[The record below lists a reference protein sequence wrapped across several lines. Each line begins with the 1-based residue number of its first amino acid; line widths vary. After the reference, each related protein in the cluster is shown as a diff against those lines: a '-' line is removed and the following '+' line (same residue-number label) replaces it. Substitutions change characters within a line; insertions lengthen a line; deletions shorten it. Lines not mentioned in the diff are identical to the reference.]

1 MTKTE
6 NLLESA
12 NQLIKEYRVAL
23 SNLSEKNRDNAQL
36 GAENIKMNAV
46 INELRKDLSEQKE
59 QADVYRR
66 DLSDQFAQNVNLSN
80 RLVDS
85 KQNQTNTLTLLTWS
99 QFATVITS
107 TCIFASIV
115 ICPEIWYV
123 FIPNFVLIIGYYI
136 QSRKFYKFKKW
147 NSDFQN
153 MDHLSEEQIKR
164 AKGE

>member
-23 SNLSEKNRDNAQL
+23 SNLSEKNRNNAQL

-66 DLSDQFAQNVNLSN
+66 DLSAQFAQNVNLSN

-99 QFATVITS
+99 HITILI
-107 TCIFASIV
+107 TAICIGIELILNPYTWIIFLTSGLFMV
-115 ICPEIWYV
+115 G
-123 FIPNFVLIIGYYI
+123 FVMISFKLN
-136 QSRKFYKFKKW
+136 KFKKW